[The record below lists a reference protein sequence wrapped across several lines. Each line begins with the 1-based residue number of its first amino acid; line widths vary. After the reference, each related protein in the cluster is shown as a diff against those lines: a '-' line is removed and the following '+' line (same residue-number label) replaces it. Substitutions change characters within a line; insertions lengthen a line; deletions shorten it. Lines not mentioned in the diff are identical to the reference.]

1 MPADYSHLALAAL
14 TNDVLTGLGEAL
26 DSTAGELAQSHSF
39 SPPERPEETTRQL
52 IARLLNQGAARLC
65 REGAFFLYRAGTWA
79 GTPGAGAV
87 PLSAL
92 TTADGAVLWGAE
104 VLTWL
109 QDGAAAPT
117 ALTYINRGRVLL
129 RAGGSGASAG
139 ASPGVAYWSRNDGSV
154 RLWDAPAA
162 PGTLSALGPA
172 LPPLLVADADAPT
185 WLPPDMARL
194 LVTFARAE
202 LAKKADKAVIV
213 RMHVLWPRVQQWE
226 GEWQQGV
233 AALQAR
239 QRAALGE
246 TYDFHMGP
254 EMAGPVM
261 GKR

>member
-1 MPADYSHLALAAL
+1 MPADYSKLTLAAL

-26 DSTAGELAQSHSF
+26 DSTAGELAASHSF

-65 REGAFFLYRAGTWA
+65 REGAFFLYRNGTWA
-79 GTPGAGAV
+79 GTPGDGSV
-87 PLSAL
+87 PLSSL
-92 TTADGAVLWGAE
+92 TTADGSVLWGAE
-104 VLTWL
+104 VLAWQPDAVGGVPAL
-109 QDGAAAPT
+109 APT
-117 ALTYINRGRVLL
+117 ALTYISRGRVLL
-129 RAGGSGASAG
+129 RAGQGA
-139 ASPGVAYWSRNDGSV
+139 ASPGVAYWSRSDGTV

-162 PGTLSALGPA
+162 SGTLSALGPA
-172 LPPLLVADADAPT
+172 LPPRLVLDADAPT
-185 WLPPDMARL
+185 WLPPDMTRL

-246 TYDFHMGP
+246 LYDFHMGP
-254 EMAGPVM
+254 GMPPM
-261 GKR
+261 MPKR